1 MKLSGTLFICI
12 LQRIRINTEW
22 LYDVYVYNFPFIP
35 LSIHTLNGPHALIEI
50 LTFSSL
56 A

>member
-1 MKLSGTLFICI
+1 MYTSTHSHAFASFV
-12 LQRIRINTEW
+12 NTEW